1 MLEWNIQPR
10 ANACQHC
17 GHAFQKGEPLH
28 TLLFDDRQGFHRLDV
43 CDACWQT
50 QHAQGSNHR
59 RGFISHWVSRYEPPP
74 PAPPEPIQK
83 ETAESLLR
91 KLLARNAP
99 EHAGSV
105 FILAVMLERKRVLKV
120 KAQPREGGRRV
131 LIYEHARTG
140 EVFTV
145 TDPEL
150 RLDQLDAVQRE
161 VARLLEHGL
170 PAEQAPTAA
179 DAGGA
184 PEAASLSE
192 LSEPV
197 PETTPAG
204 TPAPA
209 PPAPATGQPADH
221 A

>member
-10 ANACQHC
+10 AHACQHC

-28 TLLFDDRQGFHRLDV
+28 TLLFDVRQGFQRLDV
-43 CDACWQT
+43 CDACWQA

-120 KAQPREGGRRV
+120 KAQSREDGRRV

-140 EVFTV
+140 ELFAVA
-145 TDPEL
+145 DPEL

-170 PAEQAPTAA
+170 PAEQTPAAARVEEASAAPSST
-179 DAGGA
+179 
-184 PEAASLSE
+184 
-192 LSEPV
+192 EPV
-197 PETTPAG
+197 LETSPTGEPA
-204 TPAPA
+204 TA
-209 PPAPATGQPADH
+209 PPVPASEQPAEH

>member
-10 ANACQHC
+10 AHACQHC

-28 TLLFDDRQGFHRLDV
+28 TLLFDNRQGFQRLDV
-43 CDACWQT
+43 CDACWQA

-120 KAQPREGGRRV
+120 KAQSREDGRRV

-140 EVFTV
+140 EVFAV
-145 TDPEL
+145 ADPEL
-150 RLDQLDAVQRE
+150 RLDQLDTVQRE
-161 VARLLEHGL
+161 VARLLEQGL
-170 PAEQAPTAA
+170 PAEPAPATA
-179 DAGGA
+179 DVAG
-184 PEAASLSE
+184 ASATSP
-192 LSEPV
+192 STEPG
-197 PETTPAG
+197 PETSPAG
-204 TPAPA
+204 TPVPA
-209 PPAPATGQPADH
+209 LPVPASGQPVEPA
-221 A
+221 

>member
-10 ANACQHC
+10 AHACQHC

-28 TLLFDDRQGFHRLDV
+28 TLLFDERQGYQRLDV
-43 CDACWQT
+43 CDTCWQT

-91 KLLARNAP
+91 KLLARHAP

-120 KAQPREGGRRV
+120 KAQPREDGRRM

-140 EVFTV
+140 EVFAV
-145 TDPEL
+145 ADPEL

-170 PAEQAPTAA
+170 PAEPAPAA
-179 DAGGA
+179 AKVGGA
-184 PEAASLSE
+184 SEAASST
-192 LSEPV
+192 EPL
-197 PETTPAG
+197 PETSPAG
-204 TPAPA
+204 PPPPA
-209 PPAPATGQPADH
+209 PPVPAAGQPAKP